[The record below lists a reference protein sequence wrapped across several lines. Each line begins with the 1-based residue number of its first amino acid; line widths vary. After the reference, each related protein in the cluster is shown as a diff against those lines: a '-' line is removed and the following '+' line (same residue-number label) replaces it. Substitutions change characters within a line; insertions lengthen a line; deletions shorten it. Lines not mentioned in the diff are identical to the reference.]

1 MTSFLVGAG
10 MTALA
15 AEVYIFK
22 EVREGNLEMLKRHKE
37 LEKRIAA
44 LEKKK

>member
-1 MTSFLVGAG
+1 

-15 AEVYIFK
+15 AEFFILK
-22 EVREGNLEMLKRHKE
+22 EVREGNVDMLKKQKE
-37 LEKRIAA
+37 LEKRLAA

>member
-1 MTSFLVGAG
+1 VSSFLVGAG

-15 AEVYIFK
+15 GEFYIFK
-22 EVREGNLEMLKRHKE
+22 EVRDGNLEMLKRHKE

-44 LEKKK
+44 LEKK

>member
-1 MTSFLVGAG
+1 

-15 AEVYIFK
+15 AEFYIFK
-22 EVREGNLEMLKRHKE
+22 EVRDGNLEMLKRHKD

-44 LEKKK
+44 LEKK

>member
-1 MTSFLVGAG
+1 

-22 EVREGNLEMLKRHKE
+22 EVREGNFEMLKRHKE

-44 LEKKK
+44 LEKEKKK